1 MATTVLT
8 RVELSLAVPAA
19 ILGVAYAFLPMVP
32 ALPQSLAG
40 LQIYGSVFL
49 LAIGA
54 PVSLAFR
61 RGRVLLGMVVL
72 AMAYAA
78 YLALLR
84 DVPASVLARAVFFAL
99 CVLVPLNLSL
109 LALVRERGTFNA
121 HGLQRFAMLLGQVA
135 LVAWFSSQR
144 GLVDRAYGPLVGR
157 GLFPGSPIP
166 DLGIAAIAL
175 GGIVCLGMWWRTR
188 SPVDLSLGGTV
199 AAFAAAAHGV
209 ATPHAF
215 ALFIGAGALILTIA
229 VLQDSFRMA
238 FRDGLTGLPS
248 RRALEERLAG
258 LGRDYTVAMV
268 DVDHFKNF
276 NDSYGHDLGDQV
288 LKMVAGRLANVGGGG
303 TAYRYGGE
311 EFTVLFPSRT
321 LGEALPH
328 LEALRKEIAEYTMS
342 LRASDRPVKARSG
355 RKRRGGTRRTT
366 DTVSVTA
373 SIGIAERNARL
384 MTPGAVVGAADRAL
398 YRAKNKGRNQ
408 VSR

>member
-1 MATTVLT
+1 
-8 RVELSLAVPAA
+8 
-19 ILGVAYAFLPMVP
+19 MVP

-40 LQIYGSVFL
+40 LQTYGSAMV
-49 LAIGA
+49 LAVGGA
-54 PVSLAFR
+54 VSLAFR
-61 RGRVLLGMVVL
+61 RGRVLLGIVL
-72 AMAYAA
+72 LTVAYAA
-78 YLALLR
+78 YLTLLLDDSR
-84 DVPASVLARAVFFAL
+84 STLARAVFIAL
-99 CVLVPLNLSL
+99 CVLVPLNLSML
-109 LALVRERGTFNA
+109 SLVRERGTFNL
-121 HGLQRFAMLLGQVA
+121 HGLQRCGVLVVQIA
-135 LVAWFSSQR
+135 LVAWFSAQP
-144 GLVDRAYGPLVGR
+144 GLVDQAHSPLVGR
-157 GLFPGSPIP
+157 GLAPGSPIP
-166 DLGIAAIAL
+166 DAGIAAIAG
-175 GGIVCLGMWWRTR
+175 GGIICLAMWWRTR
-188 SPVDLSLGGTV
+188 SPVDLGLAGAV

-215 ALFIGAGALILTIA
+215 ALFVGAAALILTVA

-258 LGRDYTVAMV
+258 LARTYTVAMV

-276 NDSYGHDLGDQV
+276 NDTYGHDLGDQV
-288 LKMVAGRLANVGGGG
+288 LKMVAGRLAHVGGGG

-328 LEALRKEIAEYTMS
+328 VEALRKEIAGYTMS
-342 LRASDRPVKARSG
+342 LRASDRPVKTKSG
-355 RKRRGGTRRTT
+355 RKRRGTRRTA
-366 DTVSVTA
+366 DTVSVTV

-384 MTPGAVVGAADRAL
+384 VTPAAVIGAADRAL